1 VSVAAAPR
9 AVLFDLDGTLLDT
22 APDMVGALNLLR
34 VEEGMDPMPFEHLR
48 FHVSHG
54 AARLVA
60 IGFGCGEGDRFE
72 SLRRRFLDLY
82 RSRLC
87 EATRLFDGLD
97 EVLLELEGR
106 DIPWGVVT
114 NKPAW
119 LTDPLI
125 QAVGLGHRAGC
136 VVSGDTLA
144 ERKPHPLPLL
154 HAAQLLGVS
163 AADCAYVGDAER
175 DIQAGRAAGMR
186 TLVAAFGYISAEEDP
201 RAWMADDIVFEP
213 AGLLA
218 ALALARR
225 AVGPDAPART

>member
-1 VSVAAAPR
+1 VRVATAPR

-22 APDMVGALNLLR
+22 APDMVGAINLLR
-34 VEEGMDPMPFEHLR
+34 IEEGLGPLPFEQLR

-60 IGFGCGEGDRFE
+60 VGFGCAEGDRFE
-72 SLRRRFLDLY
+72 SLRGRFLDLY
-82 RSRLC
+82 RGRLC
-87 EATRLFDGLD
+87 EATRLFAGLD
-97 EVLLELEGR
+97 EVLLELEWR
-106 DIPWGVVT
+106 NIPWGVVT

-136 VVSGDTLA
+136 VVSGDTLT

-154 HAAQLLGVS
+154 HAADLLGVS

-201 RAWMADDIVFEP
+201 RAWMADSIVLAP

-218 ALALARR
+218 ALNLPRRTAGPGAAAR
-225 AVGPDAPART
+225 A